1 MWLTIVAYK
10 HCDRINGADDSAP
23 IGCLKPSLVLGFFY
37 AVRQNCTVQPRS
49 LARPRCSLKMLP
61 PLGGSSEGV
70 LLKKA
75 GVPMRWALITFTHY
89 TGNDAMFENFSAEDY
104 AVIEADSLAD
114 ALAQVSMP
122 GESLAQIDDSDSPY
136 GGVFTSRRVARR
148 YMNSPAA

>member
-1 MWLTIVAYK
+1 
-10 HCDRINGADDSAP
+10 
-23 IGCLKPSLVLGFFY
+23 
-37 AVRQNCTVQPRS
+37 
-49 LARPRCSLKMLP
+49 
-61 PLGGSSEGV
+61 
-70 LLKKA
+70 
-75 GVPMRWALITFTHY
+75 MRWALITFTHY

-148 YMNSPAA
+148 YFKLNDFALSNTLCYGLFAENVLMEDFDRMAVA